1 MLLAD
6 SVSMVNWASGE
17 TLQMTEGMVAGAIPS
32 TSLMEPSPY
41 TIGINRMVFLFVALE
56 IRILGD

>member
-1 MLLAD
+1 
-6 SVSMVNWASGE
+6 
-17 TLQMTEGMVAGAIPS
+17 
-32 TSLMEPSPY
+32 MEPSPY